1 MLEFRSPS
9 PIPHLP
15 SPTPGERSEPMDP
28 ILIVDDEPGVRHF
41 LKKILARDYAVAT
54 APDGEAALAAIDAV
68 PPAAILLDWKLPG
81 IAGVELLREICS
93 RLPEVAVVV
102 ITAFGDTDTAIQV
115 IEEGAFDYLT
125 KPLDLDTVRE
135 VIRRGTRV
143 ARRGRDAQIQAVAPE
158 ERLKGNH
165 LIGNAAPMV
174 AVYKQIAQVAKLDV
188 TILIRG
194 DSGTG
199 KELVAHTLHR
209 YSRRAGGP
217 FVAVNCAAIPENLLE
232 SELFGYAPGAFTGAD
247 RHGRAGRFEQAAGGT
262 LFLDE
267 VGDMELALQAKVLRV
282 LQDGTFQRLG
292 GSNSLHPD
300 VRVLAATNRPLE
312 ELVEEGGF
320 RPDLFHRL
328 NGVTLEL
335 PALRD
340 HLDDLPDLLA
350 HFVQRF
356 NVELGLH
363 MRGFEPAVVELLAGY
378 PWPGNVRELE
388 NTVRRAMVM
397 SKVDYLAADAVRD
410 QLPAPPPAVGGLD
423 PRCATLV
430 EQAIDRSVAEG
441 VAPYATVMAM
451 VERVV
456 VKTALVRSEGNQV
469 QAAKLLGITRTTL
482 RKKIEEYGL

>member
-1 MLEFRSPS
+1 M
-9 PIPHLP
+9 
-15 SPTPGERSEPMDP
+15 ERV
-28 ILIVDDEPGVRHF
+28 LIVDDEPGVRHF
-41 LKKILARDYAVAT
+41 LKKILDRDYLVA
-54 APDGEAALAAIDAV
+54 AAEDGETALEAIEVAE
-68 PPAAILLDWKLPG
+68 PAAILLDWKLPG
-81 IAGVELLREICS
+81 ISGVELLREIRG
-93 RLPEVAVVV
+93 RLPEAAVVV

-135 VIRRGTRV
+135 VIGRGV
-143 ARRGRDAQIQAVAPE
+143 QSASRGATAEILTVAPE
-158 ERLKGNH
+158 ERLKGH
-165 LIGNAAPMV
+165 QLIGNAAPMV

-188 TILIRG
+188 TVLIRG

-199 KELVAHTLHR
+199 KELVARTLHR

-247 RHGRAGRFEQAAGGT
+247 RHGKAGRFEQAAGGT

-267 VGDMELALQAKVLRV
+267 VGDMELVLQAKVLRA

-292 GSNSLHPD
+292 GSDTLHPD

-312 ELVEEGGF
+312 ELVGEGGF

-328 NGVTLEL
+328 NGVTIEL
-335 PALRD
+335 PALRN
-340 HLDDLPDLLA
+340 HLDDLPDLLT
-350 HFVQRF
+350 HFIQRF
-356 NVELGLH
+356 NAELGLH

-410 QLPAPPPAVGGLD
+410 QLPAPPPAVGTID

-451 VERVV
+451 VERMV
-456 VKTALVRSEGNQV
+456 VKSALARSEGNQV
-469 QAAKLLGITRTTL
+469 QAAKLLGITSTTL

>member
-1 MLEFRSPS
+1 
-9 PIPHLP
+9 
-15 SPTPGERSEPMDP
+15 MDP

-41 LKKILARDYAVAT
+41 LKKILARDYEVAT
-54 APDGEAALAAIDAV
+54 AADGEAALAAIEAA
-68 PPAAILLDWKLPG
+68 PPVAILLDWKLPG
-81 IAGVELLREICS
+81 LAGVGLLREIRR

-135 VIRRGTRV
+135 VIARGTRAV
-143 ARRGRDAQIQAVAPE
+143 RHGGGAEIQAVAPE
-158 ERLKGNH
+158 ARLKGDH

-188 TILIRG
+188 TILVRG

-199 KELVAHTLHR
+199 KELVARTLHR

-217 FVAVNCAAIPENLLE
+217 FVAVNCAAIPESLLE

-247 RHGRAGRFEQAAGGT
+247 RHGRPGRFEQAAGGT

-267 VGDMELALQAKVLRV
+267 VGDMELGLQAKVLRV

-292 GSNSLHPD
+292 GTETLHPD

-312 ELVEEGGF
+312 ELVKEGGF
-320 RPDLFHRL
+320 RSDLFHRL

-340 HLDDLPDLLA
+340 HLEDLPDLIS
-350 HFVQRF
+350 HFIQRF
-356 NVELGLH
+356 NAELGLH
-363 MRGFEPAVVELLAGY
+363 IRGFEPEAVGLLATY
-378 PWPGNVRELE
+378 PWPGNVRELA

-397 SKVDYLAADAVRD
+397 SKVDYLAADALRD
-410 QLPAPPPAVGGLD
+410 QLPAPAPAVSGLD
-423 PRCATLV
+423 PRCTTLV
-430 EQAIDRSVAEG
+430 EQAMDRSLAEG
-441 VAPYATVMAM
+441 VPPHATIMAM
-451 VERVV
+451 VERIV
-456 VKTALVRSEGNQV
+456 VKTALARTEGNQV
-469 QAAKLLGITRTTL
+469 QAARLLGITRTTL

>member
-1 MLEFRSPS
+1 M
-9 PIPHLP
+9 
-15 SPTPGERSEPMDP
+15 ER

-41 LKKILARDYAVAT
+41 LKKILDRDYAVAT
-54 APDGEAALAAIDAV
+54 AEDGEAALAAIEAT
-68 PPAAILLDWKLPG
+68 PPAAIFLDWKLPG
-81 IAGVELLREICS
+81 IAGVELLREIRE

-135 VIRRGTRV
+135 VIGRGVHAASRGAV
-143 ARRGRDAQIQAVAPE
+143 AEIRTVAPE
-158 ERLKGNH
+158 ERLKGH
-165 LIGNAAPMV
+165 QLIGNAAPMV

-188 TILIRG
+188 TVLIRG

-199 KELVAHTLHR
+199 KELVARTLHR
-209 YSRRAGGP
+209 YSRRASGP
-217 FVAVNCAAIPENLLE
+217 FVAVNCAAIPEKLLE
-232 SELFGYAPGAFTGAD
+232 SELFGYASGAFTGAD
-247 RHGRAGRFEQAAGGT
+247 RHGKAGRFEQAAGGT

-267 VGDMELALQAKVLRV
+267 VGDMEIALQSKVLRV

-292 GSNSLHPD
+292 GAETLHPD
-300 VRVLAATNRPLE
+300 VRILAATNRPLE
-312 ELVEEGGF
+312 ELVAEGGF
-320 RPDLFHRL
+320 RIDLYHRL
-328 NGVTLEL
+328 NGVTIEL

-350 HFVQRF
+350 HFIQRF
-356 NVELGLH
+356 NVELGH
-363 MRGFEPAVVELLAGY
+363 QVRGFEPEVVELFAAY

-410 QLPAPPPAVGGLD
+410 AMSTHTPEVGGID

-430 EQAIDRSVAEG
+430 EQAIDRSVADG
-441 VAPYATVMAM
+441 APPYAAVMAM
-451 VERVV
+451 VERIV
-456 VKTALVRSEGNQV
+456 VKTALARTEGNQV

-482 RKKIEEYGL
+482 RKKIEVYGL

>member
-1 MLEFRSPS
+1 M
-9 PIPHLP
+9 
-15 SPTPGERSEPMDP
+15 ERV
-28 ILIVDDEPGVRHF
+28 LIVDDEPGVRHF
-41 LKKILARDYAVAT
+41 LKKILERTYEVDT
-54 APDGEAALAAIDAV
+54 AADGEGALAAIAAA

-81 IAGVELLREICS
+81 IAGVELLRAIRG
-93 RLPEVAVVV
+93 RLPEVSVVV

-135 VIRRGTRV
+135 VIGRGVHVVR
-143 ARRGRDAQIQAVAPE
+143 AGEGAEIREVAPG
-158 ERLKGNH
+158 ERLKGNQ
-165 LIGNAAPMV
+165 LIGNAPPMV

-188 TILIRG
+188 TVLIRG

-199 KELVAHTLHR
+199 KELVARTLHR
-209 YSRRAGGP
+209 YSRRASAP

-247 RHGRAGRFEQAAGGT
+247 PHGRPGRFEQAAGGT

-282 LQDGTFQRLG
+282 LQDHTFQRLG
-292 GSNSLHPD
+292 GNATLSPD

-312 ELVEEGGF
+312 EWVAEGGF
-320 RPDLFHRL
+320 RIDLFHRL
-328 NGVTLEL
+328 NGVTIEL

-340 HLDDLPDLLA
+340 HFDDLPDLLA
-350 HFVQRF
+350 HFIQRL

-363 MRGFEPAVVELLAGY
+363 LRGFEPAAVALLAAY

-397 SKVDYLAADAVRD
+397 ARLDYLSADAVRD
-410 QLPAPPPAVGGLD
+410 ALSTQAHAVGGID
-423 PRCATLV
+423 PRCASLV
-430 EQAIDRSVAEG
+430 EQAFDRAVVDG
-441 VAPYATVMAM
+441 VGPYAAVMAM
-451 VERVV
+451 VERLV
-456 VKTALVRSEGNQV
+456 VKVALARTKGNQV
-469 QAAKLLGITRTTL
+469 QAARLLGITRTTL